1 MIQMIRIE
9 DLEIREMQ
17 SEDLDG
23 VTDLEESCFSMP
35 WKRADFEDILT
46 RSDRIYLVA
55 IYKGCLLGGCMM
67 SDIVGE
73 GDISNV
79 AVYEQYRG
87 QRIADA
93 LLKAMFVLGMERGI
107 TDYTLEVRSQNQSAI
122 KLYERNGFVT
132 EGVRKNFYQK
142 PTDDAFIMW
151 KRSKNSPN

>member
-1 MIQMIRIE
+1 MIHKISMIN
-9 DLEIREMQ
+9 LEIREMR
-17 SEDLDG
+17 SEDVDT
-23 VTDLEESCFSMP
+23 VTNLEESCFSMP

-55 IYKGCLLGGCMM
+55 IYEGSLIGGCMM
-67 SDIVGE
+67 SEIAGE

-93 LLKAMFVLGMERGI
+93 LLKAMFTLGLERGI
-107 TDYTLEVRSQNQSAI
+107 LDYTLEVRSQNQPAI
-122 KLYERNGFVT
+122 RLYERNGFIT

-142 PTDDAFIMW
+142 PTDDALIMW
-151 KRSKNSPN
+151 RRS

>member
-1 MIQMIRIE
+1 MMIRIE
-9 DLEIREMQ
+9 DLVIREMQ
-17 SEDLDG
+17 SEDLDA

-35 WKRADFEDILT
+35 WRRADFEEILT

-55 IYKGCLLGGCMM
+55 VYGESLIGGCMM

-87 QRIADA
+87 QRIADI
-93 LLKAMFVLGMERGI
+93 LLKAMFVLGEARGI
-107 TDYTLEVRSQNQSAI
+107 LDYTLEVRSQNQSAI
-122 KLYERNGFVT
+122 RLYERNGFVT

-142 PTDDAFIMW
+142 PTDDALIMW
-151 KRSKNSPN
+151 KRSADSPN